1 MTVLTL
7 PDARAHL
14 NITDETAP
22 TTAKLTAMIASA
34 ESAIAGRVGPL
45 EAQARTVRVAPN
57 YKTLVVLSP
66 AVEVTAVTDSVG
78 TTLDTAALH
87 LNQRAGLITR
97 SDGSAFTASWYDVT
111 YDYGRSPCPP
121 DLVLAVKEMV
131 RHLWDTQRGPSKR
144 PGSNTSDATS
154 NTIPGAAY
162 LLPFRVAELIA
173 PHRPALVAG

>member
-14 NITDETAP
+14 NIADETAP

-34 ESAIAGRVGPL
+34 EATIAGRVGPL
-45 EAQARTVRVAPN
+45 EPQPRTVRVTPT
-57 YKTLVVLSP
+57 YKTLVVPSP
-66 AVEVTAVTDSVG
+66 AAELTTVTNSAG
-78 TTLDTAALH
+78 TALDLDGLH
-87 LNQRAGLITR
+87 LNQRAGLITS
-97 SDGSAFTASWYDVT
+97 SDGSTFTASWYEVT
-111 YDYGRSPCPP
+111 YNYGRSPCPP

-131 RHLWDTQRGPSKR
+131 RHLWDTQRGPNKR
-144 PGSNTSDATS
+144 PGSTASDGTS

-173 PHRPALVAG
+173 PYRPALVAG